1 MALFEISNLTF
12 TYPDAA
18 RAALKSVE
26 LRVESGEFVVLCG
39 KSGCGK
45 STLLR
50 HFKTVLTPFGK
61 REGGISFHEKPLE
74 DTEQREQAEKIGY
87 VLQNPENQIVT
98 DKVWHELAYGLES
111 LGYDNNTIR
120 LRVAEMASF
129 FGIQEWFHKTV
140 FELSGGQKQLLNLA
154 SVMAMQPE
162 VLILDEPTSQ
172 LDPIAAA
179 DFLGTVKKI
188 NSEIGTTIILSEH
201 RLEEALPMADRV
213 LVMEDGKV
221 IMDSV
226 PAKVGVCLKA
236 IDNPMLAAMPAPMR
250 ICLELMEEGNE
261 CPVTVRDGKRF
272 LDNYVGAL
280 KPQSVQIKERTKGE
294 NVIEVKDAWFRYEKN
309 DKDVLRDFSL
319 EVKSGELYCIVGGN
333 GTGKTTALNVIAG
346 ISKPYRGKV
355 KLYGTDAA
363 KHSDLFCGKLGVL
376 PQDPQC
382 LFVKKTIKEDLSEM
396 LFNAPQT
403 SAQKEERV
411 MEIARLTEITEFL
424 QMHPYDVSGGE
435 QQRAALAKVLLT
447 DPKILLLDEP
457 TKGMDGFFKQK
468 FARILQK
475 LRKMGVTV
483 VMVSHDIE
491 FCAEY
496 ADRCALFFDGGIVT
510 ESDPRTFFAGNSF
523 YTTATNRMC
532 RHLMKE
538 AVSVEDAVSL
548 CRYEQ

>member
-1 MALFEISNLTF
+1 
-12 TYPDAA
+12 
-18 RAALKSVE
+18 
-26 LRVESGEFVVLCG
+26 
-39 KSGCGK
+39 
-45 STLLR
+45 
-50 HFKTVLTPFGK
+50 
-61 REGGISFHEKPLE
+61 
-74 DTEQREQAEKIGY
+74 
-87 VLQNPENQIVT
+87 
-98 DKVWHELAYGLES
+98 
-111 LGYDNNTIR
+111 
-120 LRVAEMASF
+120 
-129 FGIQEWFHKTV
+129 
-140 FELSGGQKQLLNLA
+140 
-154 SVMAMQPE
+154 
-162 VLILDEPTSQ
+162 
-172 LDPIAAA
+172 
-179 DFLGTVKKI
+179 
-188 NSEIGTTIILSEH
+188 
-201 RLEEALPMADRV
+201 MADRV

-226 PAKVGVCLKA
+226 PAQVGVRLKA
-236 IDNPMLAAMPAPMR
+236 IDNLMLAAMPAPMR

-363 KHSDLFCGKLGVL
+363 KHSDLFYGKLGVL

-538 AVSVEDAVSL
+538 A
-548 CRYEQ
+548 